1 MATDIDAYMDS
12 DYSECPFLGDLA
24 ADLPESLGLAG
35 EQEQFPCASMS
46 YEGSG
51 IRGASKPH
59 EGAACSS
66 DALRLQGNCNVQMRE
81 PAHWEGEGQLEVPIY
96 NKSAVAGNGYKPHT
110 QECAKVIS
118 RAFGMPG
125 CMDDMEP
132 SLSEVLADVSCST
145 NFEVEEVARIQNYQ
159 RYRMHK
165 HFEHIYELQ
174 GGARVV
180 FHGTTRASA
189 ASIASTGFR
198 GAVSQR
204 AKFGRGIYCS
214 SLLWEALA
222 YAEPELPTLTQT
234 FLLVDLLQGPT
245 TLGRQDAVDFGTDAE
260 GKEVLTTTNTEHTIF
275 CAKYENQL
283 LATYR
288 ITVRFLADRQHTPAH
303 YNTVRMYHPTIWKI
317 IKEQT
322 PALRLKSPILAAPP
336 TKRDMDSHKGI
347 SKGDRVV
354 VQNPNKALHF
364 CDQQEGI
371 VRKIHK
377 DSFVRFSIE
386 MTDAKLGVKVQEAH
400 KKKKKIDHSTQGQD
414 ESWIICK
421 SGQLRKVTDS
431 AGLSSGSGPSA
442 QGIIGL
448 GATAVVAADSG
459 SRAVAMAQGL
469 VLGVVPGPDGA
480 AHAGSGSGV
489 DKGADGGAE
498 AVSDKVMRADDASF
512 GAAAGRERKA
522 DGAAGVDVMDQGIA
536 VVGRAADGAAGAK
549 SPTDVTCSIFTPQK
563 AGAGASSLLGKRAA
577 EDAGCASEDSK
588 NAKIAHCSAGA
599 GGFGTGW
606 PGTGWRFD
614 PGIHD
619 PGMVG
624 TGVAAHGGC

>member
-1 MATDIDAYMDS
+1 MATDSDAYMDS

-35 EQEQFPCASMS
+35 EQEQFPCSSMS

-51 IRGASKPH
+51 IRGASEPH
-59 EGAACSS
+59 EGGACSS
-66 DALRLQGNCNVQMRE
+66 DAWRLQGDCNVKMRE

-96 NKSAVAGNGYKPHT
+96 DKSAVAGNGYKPHM
-110 QECAKVIS
+110 QESAKVLS

-125 CMDDMEP
+125 RMDDMEP

-145 NFEVEEVARIQNYQ
+145 NFEVQEVARIQNYQ
-159 RYRMHK
+159 RYSMHK

-234 FLLVDLLQGPT
+234 FLIVDLLQGPT

-260 GKEVLTTTNTEHTIF
+260 GKEVLTTTNAEHTIF

-288 ITVRFLADRQHTPAH
+288 ITVRFLADRQHTPTH

-322 PALRLKSPILAAPP
+322 LTVGRKSPILAAPP

-386 MTDAKLGVKVQEAH
+386 MSDPQLGVKIQKAH
-400 KKKKKIDHSTQGQD
+400 KKKKKKIDQGTQGQD
-414 ESWIICK
+414 DSWIICK
-421 SGQLRKVTDS
+421 SGQLRKVSDS
-431 AGLSSGSGPSA
+431 AALSSGSAPSGH
-442 QGIIGL
+442 GIVGV
-448 GATAVVAADSG
+448 GAMAVVAADSG
-459 SRAVAMAQGL
+459 STAVATAQGL

-480 AHAGSGSGV
+480 SHAGSGSGV
-489 DKGADGGAE
+489 DKGADGAAE
-498 AVSDKVMRADDASF
+498 AVSDKVKRADDGSLGTGGGRALI
-512 GAAAGRERKA
+512 AAAGRA
-522 DGAAGVDVMDQGIA
+522 D
-536 VVGRAADGAAGAK
+536 DGAAGAN
-549 SPTDVTCSIFTPQK
+549 SPTNVTCSIYTPQK
-563 AGAGASSLLGKRAA
+563 AGAGGSSLLGKRAA
-577 EDAGCASEDSK
+577 EDAGCAREDSK
-588 NAKIAHCSAGA
+588 DAKIAHCSAGA
-599 GGFGTGW
+599 AAFGTGW
-606 PGTGWRFD
+606 PGTGWRFHPD
-614 PGIHD
+614 N

-624 TGVAAHGGC
+624 TGLGAHGEC